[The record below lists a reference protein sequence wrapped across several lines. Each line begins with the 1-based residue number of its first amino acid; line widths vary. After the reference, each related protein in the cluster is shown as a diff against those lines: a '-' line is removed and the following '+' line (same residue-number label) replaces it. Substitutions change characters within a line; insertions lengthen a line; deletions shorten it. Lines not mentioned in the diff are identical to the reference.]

1 MSLLYL
7 FLRALLGRAL
17 TTMLGRAC
25 RRRVNEVQVMCHHYV
40 YHDRDFNS
48 VNM

>member
-25 RRRVNEVQVMCHHYV
+25 GGRVNEVQVKRRHHMC
-40 YHDRDFNS
+40 
-48 VNM
+48 